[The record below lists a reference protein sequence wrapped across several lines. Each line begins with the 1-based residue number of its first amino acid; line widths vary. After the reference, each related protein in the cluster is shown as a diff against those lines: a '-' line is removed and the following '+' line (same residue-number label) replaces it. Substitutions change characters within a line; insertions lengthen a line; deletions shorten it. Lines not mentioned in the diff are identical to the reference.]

1 MPRFTT
7 SDGLSIRYEDTGGDR
22 PALLLSNS
30 LGTRLEMWDPQMP
43 DFASRFR
50 VVRYDKRGHGES
62 EVRAGPTSFDR
73 LTRDAVE
80 LLDHLGIGR
89 ADWCGLSMGGMSGMW
104 AGTHHGARFGRI
116 ALCNTAAAMPPADL
130 WNQRIAMVKAQGLA
144 PLIPTIVD
152 RWFTRRFQEAGKAAV
167 ARVVEM
173 LNTTAPEGY
182 AACSAAIRDMD
193 QRWPIRSIR
202 HPVLVIAGTHDGST
216 PPDKGREIA
225 AAIPG
230 ARYVELDA
238 AHLSNIEQEK
248 AFTAAVMDFLGD

>member
-7 SDGLSIRYEDTGGDR
+7 SDGLSLRYEDTGGAG

-43 DFASRFR
+43 AFSSLYR

-62 EVRAGPTSFDR
+62 DLKAGPTSFAR

-80 LLDHLGIGR
+80 LLDHLNIDK

-104 AGTHHGARFGRI
+104 AGTHHGRRFGKI
-116 ALCNTAAAMPPADL
+116 VLCNTAASMPTADM
-130 WNQRIAMVKAQGLA
+130 WNQRIAIVKSQGLK

-152 RWFTRRFQEAGKAAV
+152 RWFTKRFQAADGKAV

-173 LNTTAPEGY
+173 LETTPAEGY
-182 AACSAAIRDMD
+182 AAASAAIRDMD
-193 QRWPIRSIR
+193 QREAIRSIGN
-202 HPVLVIAGTHDGST
+202 PVLVISGTHDGST
-216 PPDKGREIA
+216 PPERGREIA
-225 AAIPG
+225 AAIPK
-230 ARYVELDA
+230 AKYVELDA
-238 AHLSNIEQEK
+238 AHLSNIEQDK
-248 AFTAAVMDFLGD
+248 AFTATVTDFLKS

>member
-7 SDGLSIRYEDTGGDR
+7 SDGLSIRYEDGGGDR
-22 PALLLSNS
+22 PVLLLSNS

-43 DFASRFR
+43 DFSSRFR

-62 EVRAGPTSFDR
+62 EVRVGPTSFAR

-80 LLDHLGIGR
+80 LLDHLGIAK

-104 AGTHHGARFGRI
+104 AGTHHGDRFGRI
-116 ALCNTAAAMPPADL
+116 VLCNTAASMPTADM
-130 WNQRIAMVKAQGLA
+130 WNQRIALVKTQGLA

-152 RWFTRRFQEAGKAAV
+152 RWFTKRFQDSGRAAV
-167 ARVVEM
+167 ARVVDM

-193 QRWPIRSIR
+193 QRWPIRSIS
-202 HPVLVIAGTHDGST
+202 HPVLVISGTHDGST
-216 PPDKGREIA
+216 PPERGREIA

-238 AHLSNIEQEK
+238 AHLSNIEQER
-248 AFTAAVMDFLGD
+248 AFTAAVMDFLKD

>member
-7 SDGLSIRYEDTGGDR
+7 SDGLSLRFEDTGGDK

-30 LGTRLEMWDPQMP
+30 LGTRLEMWQPQMAAFT
-43 DFASRFR
+43 DAFR

-62 EVRAGPTSFDR
+62 ELRVGPTSFAR
-73 LTRDAVE
+73 LTLDAVE
-80 LLDHLGIGR
+80 LLDHLGIAR

-104 AGTHHGARFGRI
+104 AGTHHAGRFGRLV
-116 ALCNTAAAMPPADL
+116 LCNTGAGMPTPDM
-130 WNQRIAMVKAQGLA
+130 WNQRIATVKCDGLK

-152 RWFTRRFQEAGKAAV
+152 RWFTKRFQQADPKAV
-167 ARVVEM
+167 ARIVAM
-173 LNTTAPEGY
+173 LETTPPEGY

-193 QRWPIRSIR
+193 QRESIRSIR
-202 HPVLVIAGTHDGST
+202 LPTLVISGTHDGST
-216 PPDKGREIA
+216 PPEKGREIA

-238 AHLSNIEQEK
+238 AHLSNIEQEQ
-248 AFTAAVMDFLGD
+248 AFTDTVMAFLKP